1 MYIVLN
7 SKHQALKK
15 TQKLKSLL
23 NVTHIAV
30 LLLNAMLTYN
40 EKSMLSFSSVP
51 NHHALAFVLATA
63 HITASSMASTF
74 TTVLERKLAN
84 LRNDY
89 EMVFKVRVRLT
100 VPPLANCI

>member
-51 NHHALAFVLATA
+51 NHHALAFVLAAA
-63 HITASSMASTF
+63 HISASSMASTF

-84 LRNDY
+84 LKSDY
-89 EMVFKVRVRLT
+89 EMVFKLSVRLT